1 MGNYIN
7 DINKWMKDY
16 EKVSNATEKG
26 DIAENMVYRICE
38 EVYKRQGGI
47 LMHSYSHKVDKDLK
61 GNIKR
66 KGDVLFIENL
76 GSFTEI
82 DVLLVTPYRII
93 PIEVKAYSS
102 KKIVLTDKQISG
114 VFADEKSP
122 VHQNEM
128 HCRHLYSS
136 IFKCLPDGM
145 TEYIKPLVVFADRCT
160 LDDQRSGWQKEYIP
174 VCLLND
180 LEAMLQKLN
189 KPGQYRLDLRAVD
202 QALKDCAMGE
212 VKKISPLK
220 IK

>member
-1 MGNYIN
+1 MSYIHE
-7 DINKWMKDY
+7 INKWMKEY
-16 EKVSNATEKG
+16 EKVGSATEKG

-38 EVYKRQGGI
+38 EFYKKQGGI
-47 LMHSYSHKVDKDLK
+47 LMHSYSHKVDKNLK

-66 KGDVLFIENL
+66 KGDVLYIENL

-82 DVLLVTPYRII
+82 DVLLVTPYRIF

-102 KKIVLTDKQISG
+102 KKIVLTDKMIQG

-128 HCRHLYSS
+128 HCRHLYSWLY
-136 IFKCLPDGM
+136 KCIPEGK
-145 TEYIKPLVVFADRCT
+145 TEYIKPLVVFADRCV
-160 LDDQRSGWQKEYIP
+160 LDDQRSDWQKEYIP

-180 LEAMLQKLN
+180 LEATILRLN
-189 KPGQYRLDLRAVD
+189 KPGKYRLDLTAVN
-202 QALKDCAMGE
+202 QALRDCAMGE
-212 VKKISPLK
+212 VKKMSPLK